1 LEPIPQIEL
10 ITKLV
15 GNLIVSKEDI
25 VGMTCSTSV
34 YEHVHTLECKIN
46 DKENKFVKFRSDDE
60 VKFLGKNEEKEE
72 FKEIFYG
79 IAKNV
84 RSVFD
89 NQKDIDKIHFTA
101 YSFAKLLTENKL
113 EEFQMDFKKGYG
125 EVVKKLLEP
134 FSMINTE
141 KVMEEEYTGSVYF
154 DKITPLDAMMQLAYS
169 KGWCINFEGKNLV
182 FGPCK
187 GNRETDVVLD
197 TKDMISGTIP
207 R

>member
-1 LEPIPQIEL
+1 MGSIPQIEL

-15 GNLIVSKEDI
+15 GNLIVSNEDI
-25 VGMTCSTSV
+25 TDMTCKTSV

-60 VKFLGKNEEKEE
+60 VKFLGKDEGEEE
-72 FKEIFYG
+72 FKEVFHG

-89 NQKDIDKIHFTA
+89 NEKDIDEIHFIA

-125 EVVKKLLEP
+125 EVVKKLSEP
-134 FSMINTE
+134 FSIINTE
-141 KVMEEEYTGSVYF
+141 QVMEEEHTGNVYF
-154 DKITPLDAMMQLAYS
+154 DKITPLDAIMQLAYS

-187 GNRETDVVLD
+187 GNRDSGVTLNAE
-197 TKDMISGTIP
+197 DMISGSFP